1 MKALVYQ
8 VNPLGYV
15 TCKWLRYLWPGC
27 LTTGLNG
34 LSLRNVDP
42 PALPADNWVRV
53 RTLLGGIC
61 GSDVAIIGQKQPID
75 SILQAYSTQ
84 PMMLGHE
91 NIGVVTK
98 VGPAVGAEWLGRRVC
113 VEPTLN
119 CIVRGID
126 PPCPRCQAGEFGAC
140 ENFGDEATGTAHLP
154 PAVSIGYNDRTGG
167 AFGEVFVAHESQLVP
182 VPDGLSDAEA
192 ILTDPLACS
201 LHAVLRTDLTDAER
215 VLVYGAGMIGLG
227 VIAALRAMDFA
238 GRIDVVGRSEYLDQW
253 VRRLGGDDYLR
264 LPRARKARSAV
275 IAERTG
281 APLLVS
287 RFDNPMLSGGYDVV
301 YECVGSPQALTEC
314 LKWTRARGQ
323 VAMVATGTGRDVDMS
338 PIWFRELTVI
348 GAYGRQ
354 IERLDGRA
362 IGTYQLVH
370 ELMAAGKLNAEGML
384 THTFAPGEYRNAFR
398 IAMHKSA
405 HKAIKVALD
414 FR

>member
-8 VNPLGYV
+8 VNPVGYV

-34 LSLRNVDP
+34 LSLRNVDQ
-42 PALPADNWVRV
+42 PALPADTWVRV

-91 NIGVVTK
+91 NVGVVAE
-98 VGPAVGAEWLGRRVC
+98 VGPAVGADWLGRRVC

-140 ENFGDEATGTAHLP
+140 ENFGDEATGTAGLP
-154 PAVSIGYNDRTGG
+154 PAASIGYNDRTGG
-167 AFGEVFVAHESQLVP
+167 AFGEMFVAHESQLVP
-182 VPDGLSDAEA
+182 VPDGLSDAQA

-201 LHAVLRTDLTDAER
+201 LHAVLRTDLTDAEG

-238 GRIDVVGRSEYLDQW
+238 GRIDVVGRSEYLGQW

-281 APLLVS
+281 APLRMS

-301 YECVGSPQALTEC
+301 YDCVGSPQALTEG

-323 VAMVATGTGRDVDMS
+323 VVIVATGTGRDVDMT
-338 PIWFRELTVI
+338 PIWFRELTVT

-370 ELMAAGKLNAEGML
+370 ELMAAGKLDADGML
-384 THTFAPGEYRNAFR
+384 THTFPLRMYRKALDT
-398 IAMHKSA
+398 AMHKSA
-405 HKAIKVALD
+405 HRAIKVALD

>member
-8 VNPLGYV
+8 VNPVGYV

-61 GSDVAIIGQKQPID
+61 GSDVAIIDQKQPID

-91 NIGVVTK
+91 NVGVVAE

-126 PPCPRCQAGEFGAC
+126 PPCPRCQVGEFGAC
-140 ENFGDEATGTAHLP
+140 ENFGDEATGTAGLP
-154 PAVSIGYNDRTGG
+154 PGTSIGYNDRTGG
-167 AFGEVFVAHESQLVP
+167 AFGEMFVAHESQLVG
-182 VPDGLSDAEA
+182 VPDGLSDAQA
-192 ILTDPLACS
+192 LLTDPLACS
-201 LHAVLRTDLTDAER
+201 LHAVLRTDLTDAAR

-238 GRIDVVGRSEYLDQW
+238 GRIDVVGRSEYLAQW

-281 APLLVS
+281 APLRLS

-301 YECVGSPQALTEC
+301 YDCVGSSQALTEC

-323 VAMVATGTGRDVDMS
+323 VAMVATGTGRDVDMT
-338 PIWFRELTVI
+338 PIWFRELTVT

-354 IERLDGRA
+354 IEHLNGRA
-362 IGTYQLVH
+362 IGTYQLAH
-370 ELMAAGKLNAEGML
+370 ELMTAGKLDAEGML

-398 IAMHKSA
+398 IALHKSA
-405 HKAIKVALD
+405 HRAIKVALD